1 MILMILISN
10 ITCHGCSRLV
20 SKKTRSLRATAG
32 EVLCSQSLF
41 ALRTAKN
48 SGWMTLVHQQD
59 VILCWLLVTITV
71 LYIMSKH
78 IFPRS
83 TCTCEVQ
90 KFNRKLIPEYGDVNG
105 VSMGIPQT
113 QGFIISFPTI
123 WRILMVYHHIFTV
136 FSLFV
141 DGDFSGFFLY
151 PMTPFLHR
159 QISMGFFGPRYSM
172 CHLKC
177 AISKPNL

>member
-1 MILMILISN
+1 MKLL
-10 ITCHGCSRLV
+10 L
-20 SKKTRSLRATAG
+20 
-32 EVLCSQSLF
+32 
-41 ALRTAKN
+41 
-48 SGWMTLVHQQD
+48 QD

-123 WRILMVYHHIFTV
+123 GRILMVYHHIFTV